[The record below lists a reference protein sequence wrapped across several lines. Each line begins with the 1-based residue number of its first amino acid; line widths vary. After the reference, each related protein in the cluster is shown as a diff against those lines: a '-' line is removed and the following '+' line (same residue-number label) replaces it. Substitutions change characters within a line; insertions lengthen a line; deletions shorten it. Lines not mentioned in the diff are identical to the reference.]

1 MEENLLMSGILRKCK
16 DCGLEGCYDN
26 LDLFVKSRAS
36 SHGRQNLCKQCSSLR
51 SLEWYCSNKESAKA
65 YGKVWKELN
74 KQRKSAVDKVW
85 REKNPDKRADLLRKW
100 KLENPYKVRAT
111 NAKRRAMKLDQ
122 TPELTSE
129 EKQRVD
135 NLYWLAKDL
144 QAVSGEEYHV
154 DHIIPLAK
162 GGLHHPDNL
171 QVLPAYINLSK
182 GDKIES
188 LRTITH
194 G

>member
-1 MEENLLMSGILRKCK
+1 MANLLS
-16 DCGLEGCYDN
+16 
-26 LDLFVKSRAS
+26 
-36 SHGRQNLCKQCSSLR
+36 
-51 SLEWYCSNKESAKA
+51 EWK
-65 YGKVWKELN
+65 L
-74 KQRKSAVDKVW
+74 
-85 REKNPDKRADLLRKW
+85 KNPH
-100 KLENPYKVRAT
+100 KVRAA

-122 TPELTSE
+122 TPKLTSD
-129 EKQRVD
+129 EKQLVD
-135 NLYWLAKDL
+135 DLYWLAKDL

-182 GDKIES
+182 SDKIES

>member
-1 MEENLLMSGILRKCK
+1 MEENLLMLAILRKCK

-26 LDLFVKSRAS
+26 LDLFVKSSAS
-36 SHGRQNLCKQCSSLR
+36 VHGRQNLCKQCSSLR
-51 SLEWYCSNKESAKA
+51 SLKWYCSNLESTKGVRQA
-65 YGKVWKELN
+65 
-74 KQRKSAVDKVW
+74 W
-85 REKNPDKRADLLRKW
+85 REQNKDRKAVKDKTWREANPDRMANLLSEWKLKNPH
-100 KLENPYKVRAT
+100 KVRAA

-122 TPELTSE
+122 TPKLTSD
-129 EKQRVD
+129 EKQLVD
-135 NLYWLAKDL
+135 DLYWLAKDL

-182 GDKIES
+182 SDKIES